1 MKKEIVVFANSVRS
15 GKHCVAGKEIESK
28 QWIRPVSPNGGEIS
42 TAQCTVSDGK
52 GPVRPLQKIEI
63 DVDGSYT
70 SIKHQPENWLIGN
83 DEWEHIGE
91 ITSGEIGP
99 YLDSPD
105 TLWGTGDRVPYS
117 EIKDGNMTIEQS
129 LYLVKA
135 SELQLYPRTLYS
147 ERIQMRVSFS
157 YKRER
162 YDLSLTDPAFKEPRD
177 WPHYQKEGVLCVS
190 LAGEKFESPKDMN
203 YYYFKIAAALI

>member
-42 TAQCTVSDGK
+42 TAKCTVSGGK
-52 GPVRPLQKIEI
+52 SPVRPLQKIEI
-63 DVDGSYT
+63 DVDYPHT
-70 SIKHQPENWLIGN
+70 SIKHQPENWLIGS

-91 ITSGEIGP
+91 ITRGEIGP

-105 TLWGTGDRVPYS
+105 TLWGAGDRVPYS
-117 EIKDGNMTIEQS
+117 EIEDGKMTIEQS
-129 LYLVKA
+129 LYLVKV
-135 SELQLYPRTLYS
+135 SELQLYRRTLNFG
-147 ERIQMRVSFS
+147 RIQIRASFS

-162 YDLSLTDPAFKEPRD
+162 YNLSCTDPCFKEHPN
-177 WPHYQKEGVLCVS
+177 WPHYQEEEVLCVS